1 MIRFLPLV
9 LLLFLFPG
17 SAQAACGVPPA
28 QAVYETPT
36 VQVYKKKQKLIGCYR
51 PTGKSLGI
59 GENLNDGIGTDESY
73 NVLGVLGGRFV
84 HTQFYATAA
93 ESADVRMDHIIDL
106 SKDNSATAPELDS
119 ETDNDVVTLPGTIVT
134 AGQDGVV
141 LRTTEGHYEV
151 LSPTPADALAV
162 AGSRLYWRDAAG
174 VHTTVLTLP
183 AADARRSLPRAR
195 TIGKCKP
202 RPGAR
207 LIVRDT
213 SIVVTRA
220 GGATWACR
228 RGKTR
233 QVTTSLDA
241 SILSDRFVA
250 YSRPGFAGIL
260 DVANGKRRE
269 LPSAGGPVVASA
281 WALVATAADGVR
293 SWTYGSAAAALLN
306 PGPATEV
313 AIGETDTQA
322 VAYWLDAASNPQS
335 AAIN

>member
-9 LLLFLFPG
+9 LLLFLFPA

-28 QAVYETPT
+28 QAVYETPS
-36 VQVYKKKQKLIGCYR
+36 VQIYKKKQKLIGCYR

-59 GENLNDGIGTDESY
+59 GEHSNDGMGTDESY
-73 NVLGVLGGRFV
+73 SVLGVLGGRFV
-84 HTQFYATAA
+84 HTQFYASAA

-106 SKDNSATAPELDS
+106 SKDNSATAPVLDS
-119 ETDNDVVTLPGTIVT
+119 ETDNDVVALPGTIVT

-141 LRTTEGHYEV
+141 LRSTEGAYEV
-151 LSPTPADALAV
+151 LSATPADALAAV
-162 AGSRLYWRDAAG
+162 GSRLYWRDAAG

-183 AADARRSLPRAR
+183 AVDGRRSLPRAR
-195 TIGKCKP
+195 TIGKCRP

-207 LIVRDT
+207 LLMRDT
-213 SIVVTRA
+213 SIALTRA

-233 QVTTSLDA
+233 KVTTTLDA
-241 SILSDRFVA
+241 SVLSDRFVA
-250 YSRPGFAGIL
+250 YSRPGFTGIL

-281 WALVATAADGVR
+281 FALVATAADGVR
-293 SWTYGSAAAALLN
+293 SWSYGSPAASLLN

-313 AIGETDTQA
+313 AIGETDDLP
-322 VAYWLDAASNPQS
+322 VAYWLDATGDPQS
-335 AAIN
+335 ATIN